1 MNIQKVMKLIL
12 KKIHEM
18 REILKKFNK
27 NIRHKDLIVIKV
39 KDENSVPLVIYKG
52 GELKSKRVV
61 KFLWVTR
68 NGNYEGGYD
77 INIEHY
83 AKSEKGRPG
92 RYEKSGFRSL
102 FFKEDSQWTNCIK
115 QPSSSQWQL
124 WRGRFGRLRSTL
136 ENLWLVAGR
145 WVTI

>member
-83 AKSEKGRPG
+83 AKSGKGRPG

-102 FFKEDSQWTNCIK
+102 FFKEDSQ
-115 QPSSSQWQL
+115 
-124 WRGRFGRLRSTL
+124 
-136 ENLWLVAGR
+136 
-145 WVTI
+145 

>member
-1 MNIQKVMKLIL
+1 MHFQKVMKLVL

-18 REILKKFNK
+18 IEILKKFNK
-27 NIRHKDLIVIKV
+27 KVRRKDLIVIKV

-52 GELKSKRVV
+52 EELKRKRVV
-61 KFLWVTR
+61 KFLWVTQ

-83 AKSEKGRPG
+83 EKSEKGRPG

-102 FFKEDSQWTNCIK
+102 FLKEDITNAK
-115 QPSSSQWQL
+115 
-124 WRGRFGRLRSTL
+124 
-136 ENLWLVAGR
+136 N
-145 WVTI
+145 

>member
-1 MNIQKVMKLIL
+1 
-12 KKIHEM
+12 M

-83 AKSEKGRPG
+83 AKSEKGRPA

-102 FFKEDSQWTNCIK
+102 FFKEDSQ
-115 QPSSSQWQL
+115 
-124 WRGRFGRLRSTL
+124 
-136 ENLWLVAGR
+136 
-145 WVTI
+145 

>member
-1 MNIQKVMKLIL
+1 M
-12 KKIHEM
+12 
-18 REILKKFNK
+18 
-27 NIRHKDLIVIKV
+27 

-92 RYEKSGFRSL
+92 RYENQDLEVCF
-102 FFKEDSQWTNCIK
+102 
-115 QPSSSQWQL
+115 
-124 WRGRFGRLRSTL
+124 LRRIHS
-136 ENLWLVAGR
+136 EQIA
-145 WVTI
+145 